1 METKV
6 NQENQLTVIESESAL
21 SLITKAE
28 IDVQISTA
36 KAFPRSLKMFLDR
49 AMSMATIS
57 EQVAESCSYSLPR
70 GGKSL
75 EGPTVRL
82 AEIVCSTYGNIRA
95 GARVIANDGKTVT
108 AQGICHDLETN
119 YCVTVEVKRSILQNE
134 YKKDENGKNVRT
146 GKLIPMNED
155 MQVVTGNAACA
166 VAYRNAV
173 FKVVPSALV
182 SDIYDKSRQVARGT
196 EETLPARRKKALDY
210 LHSLNVT
217 DKQICD
223 ILEIKKVEDIDLDK
237 LDTLRGMCTLIK
249 NGEST
254 VKSLFEPNKE
264 SSTAIALEDIEI
276 LFEMKKDGLSVD
288 QRKDAERIIKNKE
301 TASYNKLFK
310 ILQEL

>member
-1 METKV
+1 MQDEQITI
-6 NQENQLTVIESESAL
+6 IEAAPESSL

-36 KAFPRSLKMFLDR
+36 KAFPRSMKSFLNR
-49 AMSMATIS
+49 AESMATVS
-57 EQVAESCSYSLPR
+57 EDVAASCSYALPR

-119 YCVTVEVKRSILQNE
+119 YCVTVEVKRKITD
-134 YKKDENGKNVRT
+134 KFGKT
-146 GKLIPMNED
+146 YNED

-173 FKVVPSALV
+173 FKVVPYALV
-182 SDIYDKSRQVARGT
+182 NDIYDKAKMVARGT
-196 EETLPARRKKALDY
+196 SETLPARRDKALVY
-210 LHSLNVT
+210 LRGLKVT
-217 DKQICD
+217 DQQICD
-223 ILEIKKVEDIDLDK
+223 VLEIKKVEDIDLDK
-237 LDTLRGMCTLIK
+237 LDILRGMCTLIK

-254 VKSLFEPNKE
+254 VKDLFEPTTGNQA
-264 SSTAIALEDIEI
+264 SSISIEDLEM
-276 LFEMKKDGLSVD
+276 LFEMKKGLLPKAD
-288 QRKDAERIIKNKE
+288 LENAERIMKNKE
-301 TASYNKLFK
+301 EKSYKKLLTLLK
-310 ILQEL
+310 SL

>member
-1 METKV
+1 MENSTV
-6 NQENQLTVIESESAL
+6 TLEVVSENAL

-57 EQVAESCSYSLPR
+57 EEVAASCNYSLPR
-70 GGKSL
+70 GGKQL
-75 EGPTVRL
+75 DGPTVRL
-82 AEIVCSTYGNIRA
+82 AEIICSSYGNIRA
-95 GARVIANDGKTVT
+95 GARVISNDGKTVT

-119 YCVTVEVKRSILQNE
+119 YSVTVEVKRRITN
-134 YKKDENGKNVRT
+134 KDGKT
-146 GKLIPMNED
+146 FNED

-182 SDIYDKSRQVARGT
+182 ADIYDKTREVARGT
-196 EETLPARRKKALDY
+196 AETLPARRKKALDY

-217 DKQICD
+217 DKQICEVLD
-223 ILEIKKVEDIDLDK
+223 IKKVEDIDLDK
-237 LDTLRGMCTLIK
+237 LETLRGMATLIK

-254 VKSLFEPNKE
+254 VKDLFDLNREP
-264 SSTAIALEDIEI
+264 ALEDLEM
-276 LFEMKKDGLSVD
+276 LFEMKKEHLSAD
-288 QRKDAERIIKNKE
+288 EIKNADRILSGKE
-301 TASYNKLFK
+301 EKSYSKLFK
-310 ILQEL
+310 LLQAK

>member
-1 METKV
+1 METNEDVKIEYV
-6 NQENQLTVIESESAL
+6 SENSL

-57 EQVAESCSYSLPR
+57 EEVAESCNYSLPR

-75 EGPTVRL
+75 DGPTVRL
-82 AEIVCSTYGNIRA
+82 AEIVCSSYGNIRA

-108 AQGICHDLETN
+108 AQGVCHDLETN
-119 YCVTVEVKRSILQNE
+119 YSVTVEVKRSILQNE
-134 YKKDENGKNVRT
+134 TKWDPATKKSVRT
-146 GKLIPMNED
+146 GKLIPMTED

-182 SDIYDKSRQVARGT
+182 NDIYNKTREVSRGT
-196 EETLPARRKKALDY
+196 AETLTARRKKAIDY
-210 LHSLNVT
+210 LHSLKVT
-217 DKQICD
+217 DDQICNV
-223 ILEIKKVEDIDLDK
+223 LEIKKVDDIDLDK
-237 LDTLRGMCTLIK
+237 LETLRGMVTLIK

-254 VKSLFEPNKE
+254 VKDLFDISKETAIEDLEMLFE
-264 SSTAIALEDIEI
+264 
-276 LFEMKKDGLSVD
+276 FKKDQLTSGEI
-288 QRKDAERIIKNKE
+288 KDAERIISGKE
-301 TASYNKLFK
+301 EKSYSKLFK
-310 ILQEL
+310 LLQSK